1 MFFSSSFSS
10 DLPLVACLQFQES
23 PLHDAARE
31 GHAKTCEFL
40 LGKGAVV
47 NTQNEVKNK
56 VPLRLDTLDNL
67 RC

>member
-1 MFFSSSFSS
+1 MFLSSSFFS
-10 DLPLVACLQFQES
+10 DLALDACLQFQAS
-23 PLHDAARE
+23 PLHLAAFK